1 MLEAA
6 APARRTDAYVF
17 GLLAFRASTI
27 GETAP
32 ATRRHSNRVSFPHN
46 KIGSRAAGRRPQ
58 DEESSVMK
66 FRRMACDCCKSSE
79 FPSLCKSPTYVM
91 SEVVED
97 SNIVF
102 LLMSKGGRASCGGP
116 LVVDRHA
123 LDDDL
128 VAAWGHDL
136 PGPAD
141 VVWPGR
147 RAEEILDACWRPTP
161 CLPSNDD
168 FEDDQSP
175 IRRNQR
181 LLEEGSGFWPRR
193 ASRRDP
199 DGALREW
206 D

>member
-1 MLEAA
+1 
-6 APARRTDAYVF
+6 
-17 GLLAFRASTI
+17 
-27 GETAP
+27 
-32 ATRRHSNRVSFPHN
+32 
-46 KIGSRAAGRRPQ
+46 
-58 DEESSVMK
+58 MK

-102 LLMSKGGRASCGGP
+102 LLMSKRGLTSCGGP
-116 LVVDRHA
+116 LVLDRNV
-123 LDDDL
+123 LDDEPPASD
-128 VAAWGHDL
+128 WGQDL

-141 VVWPGR
+141 VIWPGR
-147 RAEEILDACWRPTP
+147 RAEEILDACWRPTSS
-161 CLPSNDD
+161 LPSNDD
-168 FEDDQSP
+168 FEDGESP

-193 ASRRDP
+193 TSRRDP
-199 DGALREW
+199 DGALRER